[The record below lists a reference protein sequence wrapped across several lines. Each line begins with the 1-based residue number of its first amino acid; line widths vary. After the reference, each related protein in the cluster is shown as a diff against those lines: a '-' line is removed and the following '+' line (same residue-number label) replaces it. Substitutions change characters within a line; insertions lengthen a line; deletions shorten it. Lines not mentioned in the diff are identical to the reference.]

1 MGRFV
6 PVDRQTQ
13 YLLAPSV
20 QEWLPEDHLAR
31 FVVEVLE
38 QTDLGALERAY
49 AGRGSAAHHPQVL
62 LGLLIYGYASG
73 VFSSRAIERATH
85 DSVAFRYI
93 AANTHPDHDTI
104 ASFRRRFG
112 AQVREVFL
120 QVLLLAQQMKLL
132 KLGTVALDGT
142 KLKANA
148 SRHKALSQSHAD
160 RLEQQLSAE
169 VNRLLARAERAD
181 GQERRSQPMDLPG
194 EIARREQRLEA
205 IRAAKA
211 QIEQRAKERFE
222 REQAAYEAKRQ
233 RRERQRQAGK
243 KPRGVEPKPPE
254 PGPRPKDQVNLTDAD
269 SRIMPVAGGGFDQAY
284 NAQIAVDT
292 ESLLIVGTGLTH
304 ASVDQQQLEPMLEQ
318 LETLPQ
324 SLGQVNALLADAGYC
339 SKTNVEAC
347 VQHKVEPLI
356 ALRREQ
362 HHLPLEQRFAA
373 DAKPPALDA
382 DSMIWMAW
390 VLSTQQGRARY
401 ARRKSTVEPSIG
413 IIKRVMRFR
422 QFLLRGLAK
431 VSAEWNLVALAY
443 NLRRLCELK
452 LKRSRMGAGGGAPE
466 TMPMAC

>member
-6 PVDRQTQ
+6 PVDRHTQ
-13 YLLAPSV
+13 YLLPPSV
-20 QEWLPEDHLAR
+20 EQWLPEDHLAR

-38 QTDLGALERAY
+38 QIDLSALERVY
-49 AGRGSAAHHPQVL
+49 RGRGSAAHHPQVL
-62 LGLLIYGYASG
+62 LGLLIYGYATG

-85 DSVAFRYI
+85 ESVAFRYI

-112 AQVREVFL
+112 GQVRQVFL

-142 KLKANA
+142 KIKANA
-148 SRHKALSQSHAD
+148 SRHKALSYGHAE
-160 RLEQQLSAE
+160 RLERQLSEE

-181 GQERRSQPMDLPG
+181 GQERGAPMDLPG

-211 QIEQRAKERFE
+211 QIEQRAQERLE
-222 REQAAYEAKRQ
+222 REQALYEAKRQ

-254 PGPRPKDQVNLTDAD
+254 PGARPSDQVNLTDAD

-284 NAQIAVDT
+284 NAQLAVDT
-292 ESLLIVGTGLTH
+292 DSLLIVGTGLT
-304 ASVDQQQLEPMLEQ
+304 ASSVDQHQLEPMLEQ
-318 LETLPQ
+318 LRQLPQ
-324 SLGQVNALLADAGYC
+324 ELGRVEALLADAGYC
-339 SKTNVEAC
+339 SKTNVAAC

-356 ALRREQ
+356 AMRREQ
-362 HHLPLEQRFAA
+362 HHLPLEQRFAPEA
-373 DAKPPALDA
+373 PPPALDA
-382 DSMIWMAW
+382 DSMLWMAW
-390 VLSTQQGRARY
+390 VLSTQSGRARY
-401 ARRKSTVEPSIG
+401 AKRKSTVEPDIG

-422 QFLLRGLAK
+422 QFLLRGLAQ
-431 VSAEWNLVALAY
+431 VTVEWDLVALAH
-443 NLRRLCELK
+443 NVRRLCVLK
-452 LKRSRMGAGGGAPE
+452 LKRLRARVGNGALEA
-466 TMPMAC
+466 MPMTC

>member
-6 PVDRQTQ
+6 PVDRQTP

-20 QEWLPEDHLAR
+20 QEWLPEGHLAR

-62 LGLLIYGYASG
+62 LGLLIYGYANG
-73 VFSSRAIERATH
+73 VFSSRAIERASY

-104 ASFRRRFG
+104 AGFRRRFG
-112 AQVREVFL
+112 AQVRAVFL

-148 SRHKALSQSHAD
+148 SRHKALSLAHAQG
-160 RLEQQLSAE
+160 LEQQLSAE

-181 GQERRSQPMDLPG
+181 GQERNQSMDLPG

-222 REQAAYEAKRQ
+222 REQAVYEAKRQ

-254 PGPRPKDQVNLTDAD
+254 PGARPKDQVNLTDAD

-292 ESLLIVGTGLTH
+292 PSLLIVGTGLTH

-318 LETLPQ
+318 LGQLPHI
-324 SLGQVNALLADAGYC
+324 LGQVDVLLADAGYC
-339 SKTNVEAC
+339 SKANVEAC
-347 VQHKVEPLI
+347 VQHQVEPLI
-356 ALRREQ
+356 AMRREQ
-362 HHLPLEQRFAA
+362 HHLPLEQRFA
-373 DAKPPALDA
+373 PMP
-382 DSMIWMAW
+382 SPRRWM
-390 VLSTQQGRARY
+390 
-401 ARRKSTVEPSIG
+401 PI
-413 IIKRVMRFR
+413 
-422 QFLLRGLAK
+422 
-431 VSAEWNLVALAY
+431 
-443 NLRRLCELK
+443 
-452 LKRSRMGAGGGAPE
+452 P
-466 TMPMAC
+466 

>member
-6 PVDRQTQ
+6 PVDRHTQ
-13 YLLAPSV
+13 YLLPPSV
-20 QEWLPEDHLAR
+20 EQWLPEDHLAR

-38 QTDLGALERAY
+38 QIDLSALERSY
-49 AGRGSAAHHPQVL
+49 RGRGSAAHHPQVL
-62 LGLLIYGYASG
+62 LGLLIYGYATG

-85 DSVAFRYI
+85 ESVAFRYI

-112 AQVREVFL
+112 AQVRQVFL

-142 KLKANA
+142 KIKANA
-148 SRHKALSQSHAD
+148 SRHKALSYGYAE
-160 RLEQQLSAE
+160 RLERQLSEE

-181 GQERRSQPMDLPG
+181 GQERTAPLDLPG

-222 REQAAYEAKRQ
+222 REQAVYQAKRQ
-233 RRERQRQAGK
+233 RRESQRQAGK

-254 PGPRPKDQVNLTDAD
+254 PQPRSSDQVNLTDAD

-284 NAQIAVDT
+284 NAQLAVDT
-292 ESLLIVGTGLTH
+292 DSLLIVGTGLT
-304 ASVDQQQLEPMLEQ
+304 ASSVDQHQLEPMLEQ
-318 LETLPQ
+318 LRQLPQ
-324 SLGQVNALLADAGYC
+324 ELGRVETLLADAGYC
-339 SKTNVEAC
+339 SQANVQAC

-356 ALRREQ
+356 AVRREE
-362 HHLPLEQRFAA
+362 HHLPLEQRFAP
-373 DAKPPALDA
+373 DAPPPALDA
-382 DSMIWMAW
+382 ESMMWMAW
-390 VLSTQQGRARY
+390 VLSTQSGHARY
-401 ARRKSTVEPSIG
+401 AKRKSTVEPDIG

-422 QFLLRGLAK
+422 QFLLRGLAQ
-431 VSAEWNLVALAY
+431 VTVEWDLVALAH
-443 NLRRLCELK
+443 NVRRLCALK
-452 LKRSRMGAGGGAPE
+452 LKRMHARVGGGTSG

>member
-6 PVDRQTQ
+6 PVDRQTH
-13 YLLAPSV
+13 YMFAPSV

-38 QTDLGALERAY
+38 QTDLSALERAY

-62 LGLLIYGYASG
+62 LGLLIYGYAIG
-73 VFSSRAIERATH
+73 VFSSRAIERATY
-85 DSVAFRYI
+85 DSVAFRYV

-148 SRHKALSQSHAD
+148 SRHKALSWSHAQ
-160 RLEQQLSAE
+160 RLEEQLNQE
-169 VNRLLARAERAD
+169 VNRLLAQAERAD
-181 GQERRSQPMDLPG
+181 GQERNQSMDLPG

-211 QIEQRAKERFE
+211 QIEQRARERFA

-233 RRERQRQAGK
+233 RREAQRQAGK

-254 PGPRPKDQVNLTDAD
+254 PGARPQDQVNLTDAD
-269 SRIMPVAGGGFDQAY
+269 SRIMPMADGGFDQAY
-284 NAQIAVDT
+284 NAQIAVDID
-292 ESLLIVGTGLTH
+292 SLLIVGSGLTQ
-304 ASVDQQQLEPMLEQ
+304 ATVDQHQLEPMLEQ
-318 LETLPQ
+318 LGKLPQ
-324 SLGQVNALLADAGYC
+324 SLGQVDALLADAGYC
-339 SKTNVEAC
+339 SKANVETC
-347 VQHKVEPLI
+347 VQHKIEPLI
-356 ALRREQ
+356 SMHRER

-373 DAKPPALDA
+373 DAPPPGLDA
-382 DSMIWMAW
+382 DSMTWMAW
-390 VLSTQQGRARY
+390 VLSTKLGRARY
-401 ARRKSTVEPSIG
+401 ARRKSTVEPGIG

-422 QFLLRGLAK
+422 QVLLRGLAK

-443 NLRRLCELK
+443 NVRRLCALK
-452 LKRSRMGAGGGAPE
+452 LKQSQPQEGIGAPAS
-466 TMPMAC
+466 MPIA